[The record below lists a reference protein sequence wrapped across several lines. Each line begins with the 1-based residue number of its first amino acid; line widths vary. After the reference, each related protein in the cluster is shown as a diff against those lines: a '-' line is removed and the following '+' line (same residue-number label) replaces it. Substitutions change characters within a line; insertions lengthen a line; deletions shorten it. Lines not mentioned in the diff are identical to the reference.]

1 MTFNQRADA
10 TGRCLVGVWVGCV
23 WRRFKGRRLSDEART
38 PLVPRS
44 AAGDRQLIVVNFF
57 VLADFVL
64 PSTRYSKMV
73 RRTARLFCFCL
84 NELFFRSRCTATLKG
99 P

>member
-38 PLVPRS
+38 PLVPHNT
-44 AAGDRQLIVVNFF
+44 AGDRELIVVNFC
-57 VLADFVL
+57 
-64 PSTRYSKMV
+64 TR
-73 RRTARLFCFCL
+73 RLRTYVDSIQQ
-84 NELFFRSRCTATLKG
+84 NGEKN
-99 P
+99 